1 MRLVQLEVK
10 LDMLGKM
17 EGGGGN
23 STQML
28 EMFDEFA
35 AKMHKETDDKIKAV
49 KERM

>member
-23 STQML
+23 PTQIL

>member
-23 STQML
+23 PTQIL

-49 KERM
+49 KDRM